1 MFMERCEGGF
11 IGSVTAN
18 FEMNDVHGTMRGRLH
33 DEASLRDDFFDE
45 GNDNGDT

>member
-11 IGSVTAN
+11 MTKRHC
-18 FEMNDVHGTMRGRLH
+18 EMI
-33 DEASLRDDFFDE
+33 FFDE